1 MNAVKIRAYLWLVL
15 ALGVAGICTMQFY
28 SKFPLQTNLLLLL
41 PPTERN
47 PVAEYAVQKLA
58 DIAGNRAVFLIGN
71 PSPES
76 ATAAAKAFSSSL
88 DTHHVFKKVIA
99 DIPAVDPKQLT
110 EVYLQHR
117 FNLLADVDRSLL
129 MNGNVNLENRLQQK
143 LYAPFQFG
151 LTISPAD
158 DPFGFTDA
166 WIAGLPLKNLKLEPE
181 NGMLVTHSVEE
192 WGAAND
198 KTDTNKTD
206 ITWVFVS
213 AELTG
218 SAYDNHVQQQVV
230 DAVRIAETKIK
241 QHYPATE
248 VLRTGTVFYAETA
261 RANAEREVDLIG
273 AGSLAGMLALLYL
286 VFRSIRPLALG
297 LLSVGFG
304 ISAAL
309 AATIWF
315 YGEIHLITL
324 VFGASLIGEAIDYA
338 IQYFAAHLGAGDT
351 WEPVSGLRRIA
362 PGLTVALATS
372 LLGYSALT
380 LAPFPALSQIGLFA
394 VVGLG
399 SAWLTVFLLLPAFLV
414 KPNSRDP
421 ELAVAGPKFLLN
433 WWQAHIT
440 KRACYVIAAFILVAS
455 IPGWLQLY
463 ADDDVHLL
471 ITRPPLLASQES
483 KIRELSGIGNSS
495 QFFLVEGKTADE
507 VLVNEEKLTARLAA
521 LAEQGKISSYQGI
534 SSFVPSI
541 ATQQKNR
548 ELWSAHVFS
557 DVGLLNA
564 MFESAGLRDEVIKN
578 QIDTF
583 KASEG
588 SILSIEDWLKS
599 PISASARNL
608 WLGQTHHGFAALGL
622 PQGIN
627 DVDSLRDIAAD
638 LKGITFVD
646 KAGSISELL
655 KNYREWGSVWI
666 LGLIALVYGVLF
678 VRYRGLQ
685 ALVIMT
691 PTLLAISLT
700 FGVFGYLH
708 IPLSLFNIMALMLV
722 LGVGVN
728 YSIFLREGGVHA
740 AASLAGVFL
749 SAGTTLLSF
758 GLLAFSSMQALSSF
772 GLTLLIGVGIAVLV
786 APMVLTFESKHA

>member
-1 MNAVKIRAYLWLVL
+1 MNAVKLRAYLWLIL
-15 ALGVAGICTMQFY
+15 ALGVAGVCTMQFY
-28 SKFPLQTNLLLLL
+28 NKFPLQTNLLLLL

-58 DIAGNRAVFLIGN
+58 DIAGNRAIFLIGHS
-71 PSPES
+71 SPES
-76 ATAAAKAFSSSL
+76 AAKAAGAFSSSL
-88 DTHHVFKKVIA
+88 DEHHVFGKVIA

-110 EVYLQHR
+110 EVYLEHQ
-117 FNLLADVDRSLL
+117 FNLLADADRRLL
-129 MNGNVNLENRLQQK
+129 MSGNVNLENRLQQK

-151 LTISPAD
+151 LTLSPAD

-166 WIAGLPLKNLKLEPE
+166 WIASLPLKNLKLEPE
-181 NGMLVTHSVEE
+181 NGMLVTHSDEE
-192 WGAAND
+192 WGAEN
-198 KTDTNKTD
+198 NKTG

-218 SAYDNHVQQQVV
+218 SAYDNHVQQQAV
-230 DAVRIAETKIK
+230 DAVRVAEAKIK
-241 QHYPATE
+241 KMYPTTE
-248 VLRTGTVFYAETA
+248 VLRTGTVFYAETS
-261 RANAEREVDLIG
+261 RANAEREVDFIG
-273 AGSLAGMLALLYL
+273 AGSLVGMLALLYF

-309 AATIWF
+309 ATTVWF

-338 IQYFAAHLGAGDT
+338 IQYFAAHLGAGDH
-351 WEPVSGLRRIA
+351 WEPVSGLKRIA

-372 LLGYSALT
+372 LLGYSALM

-394 VVGLG
+394 LVGLS
-399 SAWLTVFLLLPAFLV
+399 SAWLSVFLLLPALLV
-414 KPNSRDP
+414 KPNGRDP
-421 ELAVAGPKFLLN
+421 EVAVAAPRFLLN

-440 KRACYVIAAFILVAS
+440 KRACYVITAFILAVS

-471 ITRPPLLASQES
+471 ISKQSLLASQES

-507 VLVNEEKLTARLAA
+507 VLMHEEKLTARLAP
-521 LAEQGKISSYQGI
+521 LVEQGEISSYQGI

-541 ATQQKNR
+541 ATQLKNR

-557 DVGLLNA
+557 DERALKATLEN
-564 MFESAGLRDEVIKN
+564 AGLRNEVIKM
-578 QIDTF
+578 QIGAF

-588 SILSIEDWLKS
+588 SILNIEDWLKS
-599 PISASARNL
+599 PVSASARNL
-608 WLGQTHHGFAALGL
+608 WLGKTDSGFAALVL
-622 PQGIN
+622 PQGVN
-627 DVDSLRDIAAD
+627 DIASLRDIADD

-666 LGLIALVYGVLF
+666 LGLITLIYGVLF
-678 VRYRGLQ
+678 VRYKGLQ

-691 PTLLAISLT
+691 PTILAISLT
-700 FGVFGYLH
+700 FGIFGYLH

-772 GLTLLIGVGIAVLV
+772 GMTLLIGVGIAVLA
-786 APMVLTFESKHA
+786 APIVLTFEGKHA